1 MATRLNRF
9 EMPKRV
15 VKDDATATQTFGR
28 YTAEPFEIGYA
39 RTLGNSLRRVLLSSI
54 EGVAISAVR
63 IEGAPHEFMALPGVV
78 EDVTDII
85 LALKK
90 VVLRCYSRSLPP
102 IRIQRKGPCTVT
114 AADLAADSSVEVLN
128 PHHPIATIGPD
139 GELDMTLYLTVGR
152 GFCPAEW
159 DEGEQQDIGIIPIDR
174 LYSPVTRVNFTVG
187 NTRVGQRT
195 DYESL
200 LLEITTDGRVSA
212 DAALTSAAAILRH
225 QLDVFVDYD
234 KDVVEYEVI
243 EGEDEA
249 LREELAHKLNMS
261 VNEIEL
267 SVRAANCLNNANIT
281 TVGEL
286 AMKTEAD
293 MLKYR
298 NFGKKSLNEI
308 RDKLNEL
315 GLGLGFEF
323 DHSLLKQPPA
333 EATSPEESNT

>member
-1 MATRLNRF
+1 
-9 EMPKRV
+9 MP
-15 VKDDATATQTFGR
+15 
-28 YTAEPFEIGYA
+28 
-39 RTLGNSLRRVLLSSI
+39 
-54 EGVAISAVR
+54 
-63 IEGAPHEFMALPGVV
+63 LPGVV

-90 VVLRCYSRSLPP
+90 VIVKAYTRNPGS
-102 IRIQRKGPCTVT
+102 IHVKRKGPCTVT
-114 AADLAADSSVEVLN
+114 AADFAVDSSVEVLN
-128 PHHPIATIGPD
+128 PHHPIATVGPD
-139 GELDMTLYLTVGR
+139 GVLDMEVFLSVGR

-159 DEGEQQDIGIIPIDR
+159 EEGTQQEIGTIPIDR
-174 LYSPVTRVNFTVG
+174 VYSPVTRVNFSVG

-200 LLEITTDGRVSA
+200 VLEITTDGRVTA
-212 DAALTSAAAILRH
+212 DAALTAAAAILRH

-234 KDVVEYEVI
+234 KDVVEFEDT
-243 EGEDEA
+243 EGSADQE
-249 LREELAHKLNMS
+249 REELARKLNMS

-286 AMKTEAD
+286 AQKTEAD

-308 RDKLNEL
+308 KDKLHEL
-315 GLGLGFEF
+315 GLYLGFKF
-323 DHSLLKQPPA
+323 DPALLETK
-333 EATSPEESNT
+333 